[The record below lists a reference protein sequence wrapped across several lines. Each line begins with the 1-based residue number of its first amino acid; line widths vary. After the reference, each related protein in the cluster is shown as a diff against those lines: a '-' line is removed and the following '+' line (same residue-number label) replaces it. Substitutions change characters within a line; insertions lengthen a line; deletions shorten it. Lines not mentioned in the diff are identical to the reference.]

1 MKRTGNRLAIFGA
14 IILAVVGVGFYFSV
28 VRPVTSPASAPFYIH
43 KGLDLEGGV
52 HAVLQ
57 AQGHP
62 SPTVMAQTLQ
72 RITYRVNGLGVSEP
86 TIQQQGKNEIAVDLP
101 GVKNQ
106 QQAIKI
112 IGETGQLVFKDA
124 SGVILTGADLKTATA
139 QFGQNNQPVVLL
151 QFNPAGTAA
160 FAAATQRDLNK
171 TIGIYLDGKLLQ
183 NPTVQ
188 SAILNGSAQI
198 TGYSSLQAAQRVAV
212 LLSSGALPVP
222 LKIVEVKTISATL
235 GSASVLAS
243 ERAILIAIILIVLFM
258 VAAYRLA
265 GVLADVALVI
275 YMYLLLAILIA
286 IHAVLTLPGVAGIV
300 LSAGIAVD
308 ANVIIFAR
316 IKDEL
321 RAGKT
326 FRAAIDAGFKNA
338 IRAILDSNVSTII
351 AAFVLY
357 EMGSGEVRG
366 FALTLGLGVLASM
379 VTAIWVTKYLLKLV
393 EDAKFVQ
400 NTKVFLG

>member
-1 MKRTGNRLAIFGA
+1 MNRTGKRLAILGA
-14 IILAVVGVGFYFSV
+14 IIAAVVGVGIYFSV

-57 AQGHP
+57 APAHT
-62 SPTVMAQTLQ
+62 SPILMAQTMA
-72 RITYRVNGLGVSEP
+72 RIQNRVNGLGVSEP
-86 TIQQQGKNEIAVDLP
+86 TIQQQGPNQIAVDLP

-106 QQAIKI
+106 QEAIKT

-124 SGVILTGADLKTATA
+124 TGVILTGADLKTATA
-139 QFGQNNQPVVLL
+139 QFDQSNQPVVLL
-151 QFNPAGTAA
+151 QLNPAGTAA
-160 FAAATQRDLNK
+160 FAAATQRDLGK
-171 TIGIYLDGKLLQ
+171 QIGIYLDNKLLQ

-212 LLSSGALPVP
+212 LLNSGALPVP

-235 GSASVLAS
+235 GADSVLAS
-243 ERAILIAIILIVLFM
+243 ERAILIAIVLIVLFM
-258 VAAYRLA
+258 LATYRLA

-275 YMYLLLAILIA
+275 YMYLLLAILIS

-321 RAGKT
+321 RGGKT

-338 IRAILDSNVSTII
+338 IRAILDSNVSTMI
-351 AAFVLY
+351 AALVLY

-379 VTAIWVTKYLLKLV
+379 VTAIWITRYLLKLV
-393 EDAKFVQ
+393 EETRFVQ